1 MKKINKIA
9 ILLNGPRE
17 IDMYGKLIDLIPPKK
32 KDILI
37 SDIYSSETGRNE
49 INKSLKKVLK
59 KQKIKFKGF
68 SSAYKKNF
76 YKVILS
82 SGELTSTKITAIS
95 ILKYLYA
102 RSLGRFLILLK
113 LDKLLEKLFNRP
125 FTGAHRDNFGSF
137 WYPEKDLGEIS
148 IKLPKDLDLKLKI
161 YPPKAFRK
169 AFDIFFTISNFETS
183 IIKNKFKN
191 KKCHTVGYL
200 RYKNLF
206 KKEVYR
212 KKIKKEFGLDG
223 NKKII
228 LWTPTFIHYPE
239 EQDQNILFWKNKI
252 SVLTAD
258 YNIIIRPHPKSL
270 ASNQSLKSKLKDLN
284 FFIDTNPVRD
294 LGNLLNISDI
304 IMCDYGGTI
313 FGSLYLNKPLLLL
326 NISTKLKFIENLVNN
341 ESLDIKLREFL
352 INFNENISQDE
363 IQKKMNYIVS
373 KEYQNKVK
381 IVRNK
386 FFNKES
392 STTNKNTKKFLLDF
406 LKN

>member
-137 WYPEKDLGEIS
+137 WYP
-148 IKLPKDLDLKLKI
+148 
-161 YPPKAFRK
+161 
-169 AFDIFFTISNFETS
+169 
-183 IIKNKFKN
+183 
-191 KKCHTVGYL
+191 
-200 RYKNLF
+200 
-206 KKEVYR
+206 
-212 KKIKKEFGLDG
+212 
-223 NKKII
+223 
-228 LWTPTFIHYPE
+228 
-239 EQDQNILFWKNKI
+239 Q
-252 SVLTAD
+252 
-258 YNIIIRPHPKSL
+258 
-270 ASNQSLKSKLKDLN
+270 
-284 FFIDTNPVRD
+284 
-294 LGNLLNISDI
+294 
-304 IMCDYGGTI
+304 
-313 FGSLYLNKPLLLL
+313 
-326 NISTKLKFIENLVNN
+326 
-341 ESLDIKLREFL
+341 
-352 INFNENISQDE
+352 
-363 IQKKMNYIVS
+363 
-373 KEYQNKVK
+373 
-381 IVRNK
+381 
-386 FFNKES
+386 
-392 STTNKNTKKFLLDF
+392 
-406 LKN
+406 